1 VRMCMINNVKIRPI
15 YFEATPVAMLMDGL
29 PFYERSITLH
39 TLEETLPMM
48 EVMGNNDIC
57 LLNRHGVV
65 VAGKSV
71 GDAVHR
77 LIELEHAA
85 RINWMAALFGQV
97 EEIPEP
103 DKAEWR
109 ARRVLAAE
117 AMAKGL
123 PDLLHPGGE
132 DEDPSSERDS
142 PWSYYAALLD
152 SGETFVDDSGLGM

>member
-1 VRMCMINNVKIRPI
+1 
-15 YFEATPVAMLMDGL
+15 ML
-29 PFYERSITLH
+29 
-39 TLEETLPMM
+39 

-65 VAGKSV
+65 IAGKSV
-71 GDAVHR
+71 ADAVHR

-85 RINWMAALFGQV
+85 RINWMAALFGKV
-97 EEIPEP
+97 DDIPEQ
-103 DKAEWR
+103 DKEEWR

-132 DEDPSSERDS
+132 DDDPTE
-142 PWSYYAALLD
+142 